1 MEAGGTVRQ
10 CVRQERTQH
19 RGAGRQ
25 ISSAWC
31 LGEVE
36 ERNKVRFLFAMEIL
50 PGNPAFV
57 KFEGHAPSSRIRFR
71 SDRATVA
78 LRKREESLLG
88 LPIFQLELRNHK
100 RTCEMAFWLIDS
112 NDYARLRKLGP
123 VNRKLRQP
131 RRVAEGKVCAES
143 H

>member
-1 MEAGGTVRQ
+1 MTQ

-36 ERNKVRFLFAMEIL
+36 EKDKFRFLFAMEIL

-57 KFEGHAPSSRIRFR
+57 KFGVMPVQQEMRKGPPWMAGRRSRL
-71 SDRATVA
+71 V
-78 LRKREESLLG
+78 
-88 LPIFQLELRNHK
+88 
-100 RTCEMAFWLIDS
+100 
-112 NDYARLRKLGP
+112 
-123 VNRKLRQP
+123 
-131 RRVAEGKVCAES
+131 
-143 H
+143 

>member
-36 ERNKVRFLFAMEIL
+36 EGNNIRFLFAMEIL
-50 PGNPAFV
+50 PRDPAFV
-57 KFEGHAPSSRIRFR
+57 KFEVVKFEVDNLPYLKEGDSYWLHA
-71 SDRATVA
+71 
-78 LRKREESLLG
+78 
-88 LPIFQLELRNHK
+88 
-100 RTCEMAFWLIDS
+100 
-112 NDYARLRKLGP
+112 
-123 VNRKLRQP
+123 
-131 RRVAEGKVCAES
+131 
-143 H
+143 

>member
-36 ERNKVRFLFAMEIL
+36 EGDNIRFLFAMEIL
-50 PGNPAFV
+50 PRDPAFV
-57 KFEGHAPSSRIRFR
+57 KFEVDILPLLKEGDSYWLHA
-71 SDRATVA
+71 
-78 LRKREESLLG
+78 
-88 LPIFQLELRNHK
+88 
-100 RTCEMAFWLIDS
+100 
-112 NDYARLRKLGP
+112 
-123 VNRKLRQP
+123 
-131 RRVAEGKVCAES
+131 
-143 H
+143 

>member
-1 MEAGGTVRQ
+1 MEAGGTVTQ

-36 ERNKVRFLFAMEIL
+36 ERNEVRFLFAMEIL

-57 KFEGHAPSSRIRFR
+57 KFEGHARPAGNEQGTTTDCREKVPTGLSASCR
-71 SDRATVA
+71 SGKLILKEPAAQLHHDWGSGLYVFVATGRRWLSGRRRRA
-78 LRKREESLLG
+78 
-88 LPIFQLELRNHK
+88 
-100 RTCEMAFWLIDS
+100 
-112 NDYARLRKLGP
+112 Y
-123 VNRKLRQP
+123 
-131 RRVAEGKVCAES
+131 
-143 H
+143 

>member
-1 MEAGGTVRQ
+1 MTQ

-36 ERNKVRFLFAMEIL
+36 EKDKFRFLFAIEIL

-57 KFEGHAPSSRIRFR
+57 KFGDARPAGNE
-71 SDRATVA
+71 
-78 LRKREESLLG
+78 
-88 LPIFQLELRNHK
+88 K
-100 RTCEMAFWLIDS
+100 RTTMDG
-112 NDYARLRKLGP
+112 R
-123 VNRKLRQP
+123 
-131 RRVAEGKVCAES
+131 GKVLTGLSASCRAGVNSATLREPAAQLHHDWFLAYTFS
-143 H
+143 

>member
-1 MEAGGTVRQ
+1 MEAGGTVTQ

-36 ERNKVRFLFAMEIL
+36 EKDKFRFLFALEIL

-57 KFEGHAPSSRIRFR
+57 KFGGHAVMPVQQEMRKGPPWMAGGRSRL
-71 SDRATVA
+71 V
-78 LRKREESLLG
+78 
-88 LPIFQLELRNHK
+88 
-100 RTCEMAFWLIDS
+100 
-112 NDYARLRKLGP
+112 
-123 VNRKLRQP
+123 
-131 RRVAEGKVCAES
+131 
-143 H
+143 

>member
-10 CVRQERTQH
+10 CVPQERTQQ

-36 ERNKVRFLFAMEIL
+36 ERNGIRFLFAMEIL

-57 KFEGHAPSSRIRFR
+57 KFEGHARPAGNVTAFVKASGDSL
-71 SDRATVA
+71 SCP
-78 LRKREESLLG
+78 LRHAKSVDPAGAGPEYVYFVKAYWPNDHPREE
-88 LPIFQLELRNHK
+88 
-100 RTCEMAFWLIDS
+100 
-112 NDYARLRKLGP
+112 
-123 VNRKLRQP
+123 V
-131 RRVAEGKVCAES
+131 
-143 H
+143 

>member
-36 ERNKVRFLFAMEIL
+36 ERNRIRFLFAMEIL

-78 LRKREESLLG
+78 LEEEGRE
-88 LPIFQLELRNHK
+88 
-100 RTCEMAFWLIDS
+100 LIGS
-112 NDYARLRKLGP
+112 PNLSA
-123 VNRKLRQP
+123 
-131 RRVAEGKVCAES
+131 
-143 H
+143 

>member
-57 KFEGHAPSSRIRFR
+57 KFEVDILPFLKEGDSYWLHA
-71 SDRATVA
+71 
-78 LRKREESLLG
+78 
-88 LPIFQLELRNHK
+88 
-100 RTCEMAFWLIDS
+100 
-112 NDYARLRKLGP
+112 
-123 VNRKLRQP
+123 
-131 RRVAEGKVCAES
+131 
-143 H
+143 